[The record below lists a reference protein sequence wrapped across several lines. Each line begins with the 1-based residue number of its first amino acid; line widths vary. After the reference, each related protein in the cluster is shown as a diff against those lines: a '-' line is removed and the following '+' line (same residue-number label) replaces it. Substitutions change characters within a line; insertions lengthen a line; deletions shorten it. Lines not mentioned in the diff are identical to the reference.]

1 MQSDTA
7 NRSLALDALRGIAIL
22 LMVFS
27 SRIPFGVLPEW
38 MYHAQ
43 VPPPAHVFNPAIPG
57 ITWVDLVFPFFLFS
71 MGAAIPLALKARLD
85 RGEPLSSICLS
96 IFKRGALLVFFAIY
110 VKHIQP
116 HVMSA
121 QPGVTEWVLAL
132 AGFALLFPM
141 LATLPATWSATTK
154 RSLRL
159 LGWVGAFAVLVAFRA
174 KDGSGFNVTRSDII
188 ILVLANVAVSGS
200 LIWLATRDKLDW
212 RIGLLAFLFALRL
225 CQSLPGWGQWLW
237 NLSPTPW
244 IGTVYFQQY
253 LFIIIPGTIAGD
265 LLLRWRTQPEP
276 SVTSKQWGVAAI
288 GVGMIVVL
296 LVGMQMRWVVPIT
309 IIALAFAALGWWLL
323 GGRFMGW
330 RASVQSETDS
340 SKVLR
345 QLFGW
350 GIFWLALGLAFA
362 PYEGGI
368 KKDRATMSYYFVT
381 SGLAFM
387 SLVSL
392 MVTIDLGRIR
402 RGFGLLIATGQ
413 NPLVAYAG
421 VQSLVPPVLGT
432 TGIAGVIEKFTPTP
446 WLGAARGAFY
456 TWLVAA
462 VGAFLAQ
469 RGILLKT

>member
-1 MQSDTA
+1 MQPSA
-7 NRSLALDALRGIAIL
+7 AARSLPLDALRGLAIL

-27 SRIPFGVLPEW
+27 SRVPFGVLPDW

-85 RGEPLSSICLS
+85 RGDTLPSICLS
-96 IFKRGALLVFFAIY
+96 IVKRGALLVFFAIY

-121 QPGVTEWVLAL
+121 QPGVTEWLMAL
-132 AGFALLFPM
+132 AGFVLLFPM
-141 LATLPATWSATTK
+141 LATLPATWSITTK

-159 LGWVGAFAVLVAFRA
+159 LGWVGAFAVLMAFRA
-174 KDGSGFNVTRSDII
+174 KDGGGFSVTRSDII

-237 NLSPTPW
+237 NLSPAPW

-265 LLLRWRTQPEP
+265 LLLRWRARPDAT
-276 SVTSKQWGVAAI
+276 VTAKQWGVAAL
-288 GVGMIVVL
+288 GAGMIVLL
-296 LVGMQMRWVVPIT
+296 LVGMQMRWVVPTT
-309 IIALAFAALGWWLL
+309 IIAMTLAAVGWWLL
-323 GGRFMGW
+323 GGRTPT
-330 RASVQSETDS
+330 QSEGDGR
-340 SKVLR
+340 KVLR

-350 GIFWLALGLAFA
+350 GIFWLMLGLAFE

-387 SLVSL
+387 LLVSL
-392 MVTIDLGRIR
+392 MVTIDLGRLR

-421 VQSLVPPVLGT
+421 VQSLVPPVLAM
-432 TGIAGVIEKFTPTP
+432 TGLSGVIEKITATP
-446 WLGAARGAFY
+446 WLAVLRGAFY
-456 TWLVAA
+456 TWLVAV
-462 VGAFLAQ
+462 VGAALAR

>member
-1 MQSDTA
+1 MQPIAA
-7 NRSLALDALRGIAIL
+7 NRSLPLDALRGLAIL

-27 SRIPFGVLPEW
+27 SRIPFGVLPDW

-85 RGEPLSSICLS
+85 RGDTLPSICLS
-96 IFKRGALLVFFAIY
+96 IFKRGGLLVFFAIY

-116 HVMSA
+116 HVMST
-121 QPGVTEWVLAL
+121 QPGLQEWLLAL
-132 AGFALLFPM
+132 AGFVLLFPM
-141 LATLPATWSATTK
+141 LATLPAAWSVATQ

-159 LGWVGAFAVLVAFRA
+159 LGWIGAFTVLAVFRA
-174 KDGSGFNVTRSDII
+174 KDGSGFSVTRSDII

-212 RIGLLAFLFALRL
+212 RIGILAFLFALRL

-265 LLLRWRTQPEP
+265 LLLRWPTQPEP

-288 GVGMIVVL
+288 GVGMTIL
-296 LVGMQMRWVVPIT
+296 LLLGMQMRWVVPTT
-309 IIALAFAALGWWLL
+309 IIALTFAAVGWWLL
-323 GGRFMGW
+323 GW
-330 RASVQSETDS
+330 RAPTQSESDG

-350 GIFWLALGLAFA
+350 GIFWLALGLAFE

-381 SGLAFM
+381 SGVAFM
-387 SLVSL
+387 LLVSF

-421 VQSLVPPVLGT
+421 VQSLVPPVLGM
-432 TGIAGVIEKFTPTP
+432 TGISGVIEKFTATP
-446 WLGAARGAFY
+446 WLGALRGAFY
-456 TWLVAA
+456 TWLVAT
-462 VGAFLAQ
+462 VGAFFAR